1 MAKEGKKKK
10 SLFRRIIKWF
20 SILLL
25 LLIVAIILIPILFK
39 DQIKEM
45 VIDEVNT
52 TLNAKLELDDF
63 DLTFLSTFP
72 KMTAQLDGVRLK
84 GVNEFE
90 DVELANIKQFV
101 ARVNL
106 WDVIGGDQIAVNE
119 IHVYDPII
127 DVRVLQDGMANYDIV
142 KPDSVKTEEEI
153 SEPSNFKLSLQEY
166 SINNGL
172 VRYKDDSGNL
182 FAELTNLNHTG
193 KGDLTADII
202 DFETSTTMDELT
214 FEMDGMS
221 YLAKVKTDA
230 VANIKMEFTE
240 ASSKFTLQE
249 NSFQLNAVKFDIDGF
264 YEMLG
269 DHDEMDIH
277 LNADKVTFKELLS
290 LIPAFYQSGYESM
303 IADGSIE
310 MKADVK
316 GKLDD
321 ANLPGWDAGLKVS
334 NASIKYPDL
343 PGKINNIAVIANSKF
358 PGGSNT
364 DAMTIDV
371 DKFHADFVGN
381 TLDATLKMR
390 NPETNPW
397 IKSGIQAK
405 VDLATLN
412 QVVPM
417 EGEEYSGKLDADV
430 NLDGYLN
437 DLDKGNYEAFK
448 AEGTL
453 GLTDMNYKSASLNE
467 GVTIQEMLFRF
478 APQYL
483 ALEKMNAKTGRSDF
497 QMDGKIENYIGYVFR
512 EEPLKGNFN
521 FNSNNLDLDQ
531 LMNLAPTT
539 ESSESTTESTAAS
552 GEEEPV
558 LIPANIDFDLATRI
572 GNVVYNGINIKNIA
586 GRVTLKDQIAT
597 LHNLDMDAMGGH
609 VGLTGNYNTQD
620 HAKPKANFGYQLKEL
635 DIKELATNFVTV
647 EKLAP
652 IAKYATGKISSNF
665 NMSTDLTPGLEPIL
679 SSLTGL
685 GDLTSNSITI
695 SGFKPMEKM
704 SEVTMLSNLKS
715 QTINDVKARFKFED
729 GRMNINPF
737 DIKLAGMKTNVTG
750 STGLD
755 QTIDYAIQML
765 VPKDK
770 IPGNMVKAT
779 EDAAAKLS
787 SLSPKLNVSAL
798 PAELPINIKMLGSV
812 TDPKVSTNFKEAL
825 MEASGNMKDALINNV
840 KETVKDT
847 AKAIVNEQI
856 NNVKE
861 DVEAKKQKILA
872 DAQKQADKVVAE
884 SKKSADVIRA
894 EADKQYQAAI
904 DAAGS
909 NPIKKKAAEVAAK
922 PVRDQAYKKADAV
935 EAEGQKQADAIMAKA
950 RAEADKL

>member
-1 MAKEGKKKK
+1 MTKEGKKKK

-20 SILLL
+20 SILLF

-72 KMTAQLDGVRLK
+72 KVTARLDGVRLK

-90 DVELANIKQFV
+90 NVELANIKQFV

-106 WDVIGGDQIAVNE
+106 WDVIGGDQISVNE
-119 IHVYDPII
+119 IHVYEPKI
-127 DVRVLQDGMANYDIV
+127 DVRVLQNGMANYDIV

-153 SEPSNFKLSLQEY
+153 SEPSNFKFSLQEY

-172 VRYKDDSGNL
+172 VRYNDDAGNL

-202 DFETSTTMDELT
+202 DFETTTTMDELT
-214 FEMDGMS
+214 FDMDGMS

-240 ASSKFTLQE
+240 KSSKFTLQE

-264 YEMLG
+264 YEMLS
-269 DHDEMDIH
+269 DHDEMDMH

-290 LIPAFYQSGYESM
+290 LIPAFYHSGYENM
-303 IADGSIE
+303 IANGSIE

-321 ANLPGWDAGLKVS
+321 SNLPSWDAGLKVS

-343 PGKINNIAVIANSKF
+343 PGKINNIAVVANSKF
-358 PGGSNT
+358 PGGSNM

-405 VDLATLN
+405 VDLATLS

-453 GLTDMNYKSASLNE
+453 GLTDMNYKSAGLNE
-467 GVTIQEMLFRF
+467 SVSIQEMLFRF

-497 QMDGKIENYIGYVFR
+497 QMDGKIENYIGYIFR

-521 FNSNNLDLDQ
+521 FNSTNLDLDQ
-531 LMNLAPTT
+531 LMNLAPTDGT
-539 ESSESTTESTAAS
+539 SESAEETTTS
-552 GEEEPV
+552 EETEPI
-558 LIPANIDFDLATRI
+558 LIPANIDFDMATRI
-572 GNVVYNGINIKNIA
+572 GNVVYNSLNIKNVA

-609 VGLTGNYNTQD
+609 IGLTGNYNTQD
-620 HAKPKANFGYQLKEL
+620 HSKPKANFGYQLKEL

-679 SSLTGL
+679 SSLNGL

-715 QTINDVKARFKFED
+715 QTINDVKARFKFSD
-729 GRMNINPF
+729 GRMSINPF
-737 DIKLAGMKTNVTG
+737 DIKLAGMKTNVAG

-755 QTIDYAIQML
+755 QSIDYAIKML

-884 SKKSADVIRA
+884 AKKSADAIRA

-909 NPIKKKAAEVAAK
+909 NPVKKKAAEIAAK
-922 PVRDQAYKKADAV
+922 PVKDQAYKKAGQV